1 MMKQL
6 SKEQQKQIY
15 QNLLRQQKTQ
25 AVAIVKNYGKNLS
38 AQEQKEAIILIMRA
52 INTTNNYNV
61 ETSPVIED
69 IQNLLNNHTTTAG
82 LKNYTQQLYKN
93 ADRFNA
99 VLSNTIND
107 GAKRRQEINPSFP
120 EFLQQ
125 DSTVYFAIDN
135 SLSAYQTIEQQIH
148 QINQTLPA
156 ANRIRYN
163 PETSKLEMDKQSFSV
178 GAFFSRRKVELGNLL
193 QSKDIDF
200 KDSRLMQI
208 IGDADYAA
216 LLELRKNR
224 SLAKD
229 KTNHNFIRILGDK
242 VLFHQLADLVF
253 KQHTPDYQAKVTHAL
268 RSLSETYSRS
278 SQTIDFSQKKGGIS
292 QDTVSIDTLIVS
304 KHPHLLATQSEYKN
318 WRNCTSAD
326 DFKHHYVSNGIAEGT
341 IIVYGIN
348 SHLPQKKI
356 SRILL
361 TPYKNEKGNVL
372 YHVNRTYGEYNL
384 AFKNAV
390 EQLAAQISSK
400 EQGIYKNNPHILSDY
415 APKQKYQF
423 SNAEEFCKHQ
433 QLDYTK
439 TANGHIKL
447 ETLDLSN
454 SGFTALPEFF
464 SQMEVNELNLSFT
477 PLGNFENCPKCQRL
491 DVSHCDQLQ
500 ADAGKTIPDSVK
512 SLNARF
518 SNFTGLGFS
527 AASELEELN
536 ISNNDNLA
544 DKDFLKNLP
553 PKLKSLKANYTNLSS
568 LKGLNAPC
576 LQEFSYNGCD
586 IKDET
591 ADLDLAMLK
600 AFHNQR

>member
-1 MMKQL
+1 MKQL
-6 SKEQQKQIY
+6 SKEQQKLIY
-15 QNLLRQQKTQ
+15 QNLLQQQKKQ
-25 AVAIVKNYGKNLS
+25 AAELIQNHGKNFS

-61 ETSPVIED
+61 ETSSVIED
-69 IQNLLNNHTTTAG
+69 IQNLLNNRTTIAG
-82 LKNYTQQLYKN
+82 LKKYTHQLYEN
-93 ADRFNA
+93 ADRFNSI
-99 VLSNTIND
+99 LSNTINE
-107 GAKRRQEINPSFP
+107 GSKRRQEINPSFP
-120 EFLQQ
+120 DFLQQ
-125 DSTVYFAIDN
+125 ISTVYFAIDN

-148 QINQTLPA
+148 QINETLPA
-156 ANRIRYN
+156 VNRIRYN

-178 GAFFSRRKVELGNLL
+178 GAFFSRRKIELGKLL

-200 KDSRLMQI
+200 KDTDLMKI
-208 IGDADYAA
+208 INDADYQA

-229 KTNHNFIRILGDK
+229 KTNHNLIRVLGDK
-242 VLFHQLADLVF
+242 VLFHQLADLVI
-253 KQHTPDYQAKVTHAL
+253 KQHTPDYETKVTHGL
-268 RSLSETYSRS
+268 RSLQETYNRS
-278 SQTIDFSQKKGGIS
+278 SQTIDFSQQKGGIT

-326 DFKHHYVSNGIAEGT
+326 DFNHHYVINGIAEGS

-361 TPYKNEKGNVL
+361 TPYKNEKGDVL
-372 YHVNRTYGEYNL
+372 YHANRTYGEYNL

-400 EQGIYKNNPHILSDY
+400 EQGIYKNNPHILSDH

-423 SNAEEFCKHQ
+423 TNAEEFCLHQ
-433 QLDYTK
+433 QLDYK
-439 TANGHIKL
+439 KNSDGKIKL
-447 ETLDLSN
+447 EKLDLSN

-477 PLGNFENCPKCQRL
+477 PLANFENCPKCQKL
-491 DVSHCDQLQ
+491 DISHCDQLQ
-500 ADAGKTIPDSVK
+500 ADAGKTIPNSVK
-512 SLNARF
+512 SINARF

-527 AASELEELN
+527 AVSELEELN

-544 DKDFLKNLP
+544 CPNFLKNLP
-553 PKLKSLKANYTNLSS
+553 PKLKSLKANYTNLTS
-568 LKGLNAPC
+568 LKGLNAPL
-576 LQEFSYNGCD
+576 LQELSFNGCT
-586 IKDET
+586 IENET
-591 ADLDLAMLK
+591 AGLDLSMIK
-600 AFHNQR
+600 AFQNQR